1 MATQSRTKPSE
12 PYPILQGLELG
23 RITTTPQ
30 GVARLSFN
38 PRRLV
43 HHQPGT
49 EQTPAPDGLSS
60 SINKNTLLAG
70 LSVGRDMGESSG
82 SLRLKKRAAHVERD
96 MSHTCSLVGAHLA
109 NYSNSTMDILA
120 LTIISRMRMPK
131 LT

>member
-1 MATQSRTKPSE
+1 MATQCRTKPAES
-12 PYPILQGLELG
+12 YPNLQGLELG

-30 GVARLSFN
+30 GVARPPFN

-43 HHQPGT
+43 YHQPGT

-60 SINKNTLLAG
+60 SIKKNTLSTD

-82 SLRLKKRAAHVERD
+82 TLRLKKRATHLELD
-96 MSHTCSLVGAHLA
+96 MSPTSSLVGAHLA
-109 NYSNSTMDILA
+109 NYSNSTTDILA
-120 LTIISRMRMPK
+120 LMLTSLMRTPK